1 MSQAVLTAPKPNR
14 DQALIKLV
22 AIVSMIIDHTGVIF
36 FHGVLWFRLLG
47 RIAFPLFCWGI
58 VIGLERT
65 RDWRRYALRLFLSAL
80 VSQSFF
86 MLALTHTWD
95 QFNVLATLLLGL
107 LSIVGIREKWCFS
120 HIWAP
125 VLGLIVGAAFQ
136 MDYGWRGVLLI
147 ILMYLARDTKG
158 GLAALMIAFCLYW
171 GSGGTVLPQSM
182 VLFLTGTPLMLF
194 NRSMSALLNIF
205 SLQTMAILSLP
216 LMLINTHS
224 GLRLPKWFSYLVY
237 PGHLLLLWALSYLL
251 LSLRLL

>member
-1 MSQAVLTAPKPNR
+1 MSQAVLTAQKPNR

-22 AIVSMIIDHTGVIF
+22 AVVSMILDHTGVIF
-36 FHGVLWFRLLG
+36 FPSVLWLRLLG
-47 RIAFPLFCWGI
+47 RLAFPLFCWGV

-80 VSQSFF
+80 VSQPFF
-86 MLALTHTWD
+86 MLALRHTWD

-107 LSIVGIREKWCFS
+107 LSIVGIREKRHFS

-125 VLGLIVGAAFQ
+125 ALGLVLGAAFQ

-147 ILMYLARDTKG
+147 ILMHLARDSKG
-158 GLAALMIAFCLYW
+158 GLAALMVAFCLYW
-171 GSGGTVLPQSM
+171 GSGGTVLPQPM
-182 VLFLTGTPLMLF
+182 VRFLTGTPLVYF
-194 NRSMSALLNIF
+194 NRAMSSLLNVF

-224 GLRLPKWFSYLVY
+224 GLRVPKWFSYLVY
-237 PGHLLLLWALSYLL
+237 PGHLLLLWALSCLL
-251 LSLRLL
+251 LSLHLL

>member
-1 MSQAVLTAPKPNR
+1 MSQTALMEQKPNR

-22 AIVSMIIDHTGVIF
+22 AIVSMIVDHTGVVF
-36 FHGVLWFRLLG
+36 FPGVLWLRVLG

-80 VSQSFF
+80 ASQPFF
-86 MLALTHTWD
+86 MLALYHTWD
-95 QFNVLATLLLGL
+95 QFNVLATLFLGL
-107 LSIVGIREKWCFS
+107 LSIVGIREKWRLS

-125 VLGLIVGAAFQ
+125 ALGLVLGAAFQ

-147 ILMYLARDTKG
+147 ILMYLARDSKG
-158 GLAALMIAFCLYW
+158 GLASLMVSFCLYW
-171 GSGGTVLPQSM
+171 GSGGTVFPRDM
-182 VLFLTGTPLMLF
+182 VQFLTGTPLVPL
-194 NRSMSALLNIF
+194 NRAMSTLLNAF

-216 LMLINTHS
+216 LTLINTRS

-237 PGHLLLLWALSYLL
+237 PGHLFILWALSSLILSDSLL
-251 LSLRLL
+251 